1 MGNSTRYKNK
11 YPQIRSRFLK
21 MWAEKVKNS
30 SNSLILAMKK
40 LFVIGCMIL
49 GSCVIAGC
57 GNGTAT
63 NGNEKDSVIVD
74 SIDSIEVV
82 DSIDSIAVD
91 SICND

>member
-1 MGNSTRYKNK
+1 
-11 YPQIRSRFLK
+11 
-21 MWAEKVKNS
+21 MWAVFIKKV
-30 SNSLILAMKK
+30 SNPLILAMKK
-40 LFVIGCMIL
+40 LFIVGCMIL

-63 NGNEKDSVIVD
+63 SGNEKDSVIVD

-82 DSIDSIAVD
+82 DSIAVD

>member
-1 MGNSTRYKNK
+1 
-11 YPQIRSRFLK
+11 
-21 MWAEKVKNS
+21 MWAENIKNS

-49 GSCVIAGC
+49 GSCAIASC

-74 SIDSIEVV
+74 SIDSIVV
-82 DSIDSIAVD
+82 DSIDSISVD